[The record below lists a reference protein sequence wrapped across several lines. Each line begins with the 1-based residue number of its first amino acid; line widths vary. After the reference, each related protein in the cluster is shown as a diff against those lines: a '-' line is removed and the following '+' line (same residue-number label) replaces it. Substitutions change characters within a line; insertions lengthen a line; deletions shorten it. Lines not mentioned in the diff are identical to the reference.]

1 MDVQKNDTA
10 HMVHDLKMDIEKPTI
25 ILLDMDGTLVRH
37 RNKFVLNMLER
48 LDDFLTRS
56 GRLFR
61 IFKVRLRRNKNIP
74 KFFLPG
80 DDSGKMNAKRK
91 TMIVH
96 NALHKMRRK
105 EVNQIVRV
113 SIGARKFLE
122 KAQELNIPMGLVS
135 NGLGSGYGH
144 DILKRFQLENYFSA
158 VIFREN
164 YAFAKPYPDPLLRA
178 LDGIGRPLRSDD
190 VIWYLGDRNKDVKA
204 AMAAHYYLSS
214 RENKVKKVVPFAYEL
229 FSTAFF
235 EAVKQG
241 LPQHHMIGSFKEFT
255 NLLEAMSTY
264 SEDAPDQKDQSEKQK
279 DNDNVIEL

>member
-1 MDVQKNDTA
+1 MQEPK
-10 HMVHDLKMDIEKPTI
+10 LDIEKPTI

-37 RNKFVLNMLER
+37 RNKFVLNILER
-48 LDDFLTRS
+48 VDDFLTRT
-56 GRLFR
+56 GRFMRAFR
-61 IFKVRLRRNKNIP
+61 IRLRRNKNIP

-80 DDSGKMNAKRK
+80 DDSGEMGAKRK
-91 TMIVH
+91 TMLVH

-113 SIGARKFLE
+113 SSGARKFLD
-122 KAQELNIPMGLVS
+122 KAKEYGIPMALVS

-144 DILKRFQLENYFSA
+144 DILKRFQLEGYFA
-158 VIFREN
+158 TAIFREN

-178 LDGIGRPLRSDD
+178 LDDIGRPLKSDD

-214 RENKVKKVVPFAYEL
+214 REKKVKKVVPFAYEL

-255 NLLEAMSTY
+255 TLLEAMYEYADTTK
-264 SEDAPDQKDQSEKQK
+264 DAEQDDAKSGK
-279 DNDNVIEL
+279 DNNVIEL